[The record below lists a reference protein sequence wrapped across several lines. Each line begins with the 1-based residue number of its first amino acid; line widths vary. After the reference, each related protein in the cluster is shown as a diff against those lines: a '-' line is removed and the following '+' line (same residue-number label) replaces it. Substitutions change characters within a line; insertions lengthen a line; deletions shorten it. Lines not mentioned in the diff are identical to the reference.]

1 MNKRLKASL
10 FLSFLLFLSGCGR
23 IEKTEQVFSLSVGYL
38 SSKEGRVLIDEEEEV
53 TQAPFHTAIN
63 GKIYYYEGDYSQ
75 SELASMEEE
84 FDSTFSY
91 CHALTDR
98 HYHYSLVAE
107 DGKKEK
113 INNIAVLNENYG
125 SGKSV
130 KVDSFLYDL
139 LKKSYEFTLN
149 SEGRFNRFLGNI
161 NDIYEEKL
169 SSEESF
175 DTEFKKNSILSSTTG
190 MRFSSFSKEEKE
202 KIDSLTASLPKTKE
216 DRSSIL
222 VFDDSSSSVTFN
234 RYKDTNLQISLGGNA
249 KGFATEYFCDKRL
262 SKYPKISRII
272 NSGSSSIKAVGERP
286 DGREWKIQY
295 VNPCEKESFFL
306 DKYNPYEVL
315 VSHSGPFNLS
325 TSGYY
330 EQYFYS
336 YLPDEAGIYHK
347 DSPFIRN
354 SHIINPKT
362 GYSTSCFDQVS
373 VFLND
378 AGLADRYTTALRNA
392 SSLSQAKTRFEAWN
406 KIYRVEDSGLILCR
420 KENKEGDAYSFKR
433 GDYAPLQE
441 NGLPLIKTG
450 NGVYTGDFSNLSS
463 LPEEYLSQYQT
474 SFSEAYYLT
483 ENRKKEASL
492 IKDGL
497 SYPLVSLLRDLKGE
511 RKR

>member
-10 FLSFLLFLSGCGR
+10 FFSFFLFLSACGR

-107 DGKKEK
+107 DGKKER

-175 DTEFKKNSILSSTTG
+175 DT
-190 MRFSSFSKEEKE
+190 
-202 KIDSLTASLPKTKE
+202 
-216 DRSSIL
+216 
-222 VFDDSSSSVTFN
+222 
-234 RYKDTNLQISLGGNA
+234 
-249 KGFATEYFCDKRL
+249 
-262 SKYPKISRII
+262 
-272 NSGSSSIKAVGERP
+272 
-286 DGREWKIQY
+286 
-295 VNPCEKESFFL
+295 
-306 DKYNPYEVL
+306 
-315 VSHSGPFNLS
+315 
-325 TSGYY
+325 
-330 EQYFYS
+330 
-336 YLPDEAGIYHK
+336 
-347 DSPFIRN
+347 
-354 SHIINPKT
+354 
-362 GYSTSCFDQVS
+362 
-373 VFLND
+373 
-378 AGLADRYTTALRNA
+378 
-392 SSLSQAKTRFEAWN
+392 
-406 KIYRVEDSGLILCR
+406 
-420 KENKEGDAYSFKR
+420 
-433 GDYAPLQE
+433 
-441 NGLPLIKTG
+441 
-450 NGVYTGDFSNLSS
+450 
-463 LPEEYLSQYQT
+463 
-474 SFSEAYYLT
+474 
-483 ENRKKEASL
+483 
-492 IKDGL
+492 
-497 SYPLVSLLRDLKGE
+497 
-511 RKR
+511 